1 MNIFTYE
8 EYKQYLR
15 DWIEHRPKKGR
26 GEINAMA
33 THLDINSSLLSA
45 ILNTERNL
53 TTEQAF
59 DLNNYLGHGELE
71 SDYFMALVSIER
83 AGTYKLKDYYLKKK
97 QNILKKSEKIKSRI
111 KFENPIT
118 EEERIIYYSQSLYS
132 IVRILST
139 LDKGITLVELIGLT
153 KKKQEQLL
161 EVIKNLIEFGL
172 ITERDGHY
180 FATNKNIHISKE
192 SPHYTYHRSNW
203 LLEQLQHSPNTSKE
217 DLNFTCPCTLSRS
230 DFDKIKKILL
240 DSISKTHKIIDASP
254 AEGMACLTIDF
265 ISYLDKKN

>member
-8 EYKQYLR
+8 DYKLYLR
-15 DWIEHRPKKGR
+15 DWIEQRPKKGR

-33 THLDINSSLLSA
+33 VHLGINSSLLSA

-59 DLNNYLGHGELE
+59 DLNIYLGHEELE
-71 SDYFMALVSIER
+71 SDYFLTLVSIER
-83 AGTYKLKDYYLKKK
+83 AGTYKLKDYYLKQK
-97 QNILKKSEKIKSRI
+97 QNILKMTEKIKSRI
-111 KFENPIT
+111 QYENAIT
-118 EEERIIYYSQSLYS
+118 EEERVVYYSQSLYS
-132 IVRILST
+132 LVRILST
-139 LDKGITLVELIGLT
+139 LEQGITLSELIGLT
-153 KKKQEQLL
+153 KKKRQQLL
-161 EVIKNLIEFGL
+161 DVIKNLIEFGL

-192 SPHYTYHRSNW
+192 SAHYTHHRSNW
-203 LLEQLQHSPNTSKE
+203 LLEQLQHSPNSSKE
-217 DLNFTCPCTLSRS
+217 DLNFTCPCTLTRS
-230 DFDKIKKILL
+230 DFEKIKKILL

-265 ISYLDKKN
+265 ISYLDKSN